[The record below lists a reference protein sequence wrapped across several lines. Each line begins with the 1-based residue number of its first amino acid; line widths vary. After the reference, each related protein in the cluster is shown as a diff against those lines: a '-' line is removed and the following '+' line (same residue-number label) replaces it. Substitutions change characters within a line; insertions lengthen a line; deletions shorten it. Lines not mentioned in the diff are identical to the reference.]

1 VIFDELYGE
10 ARAFGVNNDLR
21 DEELHIEHGRRTGQ
35 LSRREAR
42 RLRRQLSEARELEW
56 AALYDGLLT
65 AEEEAD
71 LYWAERELNQAIR
84 SEMRDFDRW

>member
-10 ARAFGVNNDLR
+10 ASAFGVNNDFS

-42 RLRRQLSEARELEW
+42 RLRRQLREARELEW

-65 AEEEAD
+65 SEEEAD
-71 LYWAERELNQAIR
+71 LYWAERDLNQAIR
-84 SEMRDFDRW
+84 REMRDFDRW